1 MKNLAV
7 RAFVFI
13 GLSETTGDVE
23 RPEEHLDPQTGWLS
37 IDVMN
42 VLGVAQLG
50 LHVDGAPADWN
61 QLQGIENGAAF
72 VNWNKTHWSILQCDP
87 SGEGWMHTISRVA
100 SFRAG
105 SFRFTPVLVHSSSQI
120 ELSAP
125 KS

>member
-72 VNWNKTHWSILQCDP
+72 VNWNNTHWSILQCDP

-100 SFRAG
+100 SVRAG
-105 SFRFTPVLVHSSSQI
+105 PVHTSSGS
-120 ELSAP
+120 P
-125 KS
+125 